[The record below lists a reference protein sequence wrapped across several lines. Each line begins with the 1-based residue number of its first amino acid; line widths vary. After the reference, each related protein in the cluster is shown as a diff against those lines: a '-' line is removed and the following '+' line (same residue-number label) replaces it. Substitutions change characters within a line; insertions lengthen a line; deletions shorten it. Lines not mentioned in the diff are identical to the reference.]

1 MSPIDELVPVLKKL
15 RLSGV
20 LSTLEL
26 RRDQAVQ
33 DDSSYEEFLLRL
45 VTDEMERR
53 DSKVLMLRLRKANFE
68 NRKTLDDFDFHFN
81 PSVPKNKVID
91 LATCGFIREHR
102 NVLLA
107 GKSGVGKSHIAQAL
121 GHRACLQG
129 HKVIYVSANDMMQQ
143 LRAAR
148 GDGSY
153 DRRLLKFTTPD
164 LLIIDDIGLHPLKHE
179 APLDLYEIIRQR
191 YQRGAIIL
199 TSNRDLA
206 EVGEL
211 FGDALLASAAM
222 DRLLDDA
229 HIITIEGDSFRNPPK
244 NKRDAKKK
252 AAKKAKEKTQ

>member
-1 MSPIDELVPVLKKL
+1 MSYSRASQE
-15 RLSGV
+15 S
-20 LSTLEL
+20 
-26 RRDQAVQ
+26 
-33 DDSSYEEFLLRL
+33 
-45 VTDEMERR
+45 
-53 DSKVLMLRLRKANFE
+53 
-68 NRKTLDDFDFHFN
+68 
-81 PSVPKNKVID
+81 
-91 LATCGFIREHR
+91 
-102 NVLLA
+102 
-107 GKSGVGKSHIAQAL
+107 GKSHIAQAL

-129 HKVIYVSANDMMQQ
+129 YKVIYVAANDMMQQ

-148 GDGSY
+148 GEGTY

-191 YQRGAIIL
+191 YQRGAIVL

-211 FGDALLASAAM
+211 FGDKLLASAAM

-252 AAKKAKEKTQ
+252 AVTKTKEKTL